1 MIDPKQI
8 FKDLLNPDNSASP
21 NNTASKNSTNKPASS
36 VPSSTF
42 SVVDLIGGLFGGNE
56 KGNILEGLIKGG
68 GLAAIASVAFDAL
81 KNFEK
86 HDENANSKVDM
97 TEVGQTGADHNGDFA
112 LTLVRAMITAAKADG
127 HVDDKERALI
137 QNKIASSGIDQKTAS
152 FLMDE
157 LNKPVDLDNL
167 VSNVNTDEQKTELYV
182 ASRMTLDPDKPDNR
196 QYLDN
201 LMDKLGLPKDLE
213 QHIEQ
218 AIVSFL
224 R

>member
-1 MIDPKQI
+1 MIDAKQI
-8 FKDLLNPDNSASP
+8 FKDLLTPDNSASKAGT
-21 NNTASKNSTNKPASS
+21 NQSTSS
-36 VPSSTF
+36 TPSSPF

-68 GLAAIASVAFDAL
+68 GLAAIASVAFNAL

-86 HDENANSKVDM
+86 HDDNANSKVDM

-127 HVDDKERALI
+127 HVDDKERDLI
-137 QNKIASSGIDQKTAS
+137 KNKIASSGIDQKTAA

-167 VSNVNTDEQKTELYV
+167 VSNVNSDEQKTELYV
-182 ASRMTLDPDKPDNR
+182 ASRMTLDPEKPDNR
-196 QYLDN
+196 KYLDN

-213 QHIEQ
+213 QQIEQ